1 MNIKNGKSG
10 MVKERYESPRLE
22 VVEMGING
30 VICNSGWETREDGTH
45 FFNSSL
51 DRNWRT
57 EGDDIDEDGFLNTG
71 NGGFGF
77 KR

>member
-1 MNIKNGKSG
+1 

-30 VICNSGWETREDGTH
+30 VICNSGWAMKDDGMH
-45 FFNSSL
+45 FYNSSL
-51 DRNWRT
+51 DRNWR
-57 EGDDIDEDGFLNTG
+57 EDGDDIDEDGFLNTG
-71 NGGFGF
+71 NSGFTF

>member
-1 MNIKNGKSG
+1 

-51 DRNWRT
+51 DRNWRKM
-57 EGDDIDEDGFLNTG
+57 DS
-71 NGGFGF
+71 
-77 KR
+77 